1 MTTRIET
8 LISKMPQN
16 FEAALITQQPSRFY
30 LLNLDTSDAGMV
42 LVTRDESYFIIDSR
56 YIEVAEKNVTSATVV
71 LEKKPLEQVY
81 DILTKHGIKSLCLEN
96 TASLAFAA
104 TVAKAMPD
112 ITLDTSSTLADT
124 LDEMRVIKDE
134 SEIAAITMAQKITD
148 DCFEY
153 ILGIIKPGMREIDL
167 ALQMEVFMRS
177 HGAQKLAFPTIFVA
191 GAKTSLPHGE
201 PDENVI
207 KDGDFITMD
216 FGANYN
222 GYCADMT
229 RTVAVGSISDKQK
242 NVYDTVLAAQ
252 LKACAGIKAGMKGD
266 ACDAIA
272 RDVINAAGYEGKFG
286 HGLGH
291 SLGIEIHE
299 NPRFSPA
306 YPGIIPCGA
315 VMSIEPGIYLAGEFG
330 VRIEDTVLVRE
341 NDVQI
346 LAKSDKN
353 LIIIH

>member
-1 MTTRIET
+1 METRIQR
-8 LISKMPQN
+8 LISKMPDN

-30 LLNLDTSDAGMV
+30 LLGLDTADAGMV
-42 LVTRDESYFIIDSR
+42 LVTRSESYFIIDSR
-56 YIEVAEKNVTSATVV
+56 YIEIAQKGVVSAAVV
-71 LEKKPLEQVY
+71 LETKPLEQVY
-81 DILTKHGIKSLCLEN
+81 ELLKKQGIKSLSIEN
-96 TASLAFAA
+96 TSSLAFAA
-104 TVAKAMPD
+104 KVSGVMQGITV
-112 ITLDTSSTLADT
+112 DTSSTLADK
-124 LDEMRVIKDE
+124 LDEMRMIKDE
-134 SEIAAITMAQKITD
+134 SEIEAITQAQKITD
-148 DCFEY
+148 DCFSY
-153 ILGIIKPGMREIDL
+153 ILGIIKPGMRELDV

-177 HGAQKLAFPTIFVA
+177 HGAQKLAFPTILVA

-207 KDGDFITMD
+207 KDGDFVTMD

-229 RTVAVGSISDKQK
+229 RTIAMGSITEKQK

-252 LKACAGIKAGMKGD
+252 LKACEGIKAGMKGIE
-266 ACDAIA
+266 CDAIA
-272 RDVINAAGYEGKFG
+272 REVINNAGYEGKFG

-306 YPGIIPCGA
+306 CSSVINEGT

-330 VRIEDTVLVRE
+330 VRIEDTVLVRK
-341 NDVQI
+341 NDVKI